1 MLHRALIVVLAIAMV
16 LLQARLWLAGDG
28 LRGAAQLRE
37 QLVQQRAENRR
48 MAERNRRLEAEVE
61 DLRKGFAALEER
73 ARSDIGLIGAN
84 ETFYV
89 FTEAPALA
97 AREHGQ

>member
-1 MLHRALIVVLAIAMV
+1 MLQRALAIVLVAVLV
-16 LLQARLWLAGDG
+16 LLQARLWLAEDG
-28 LRGAAQLRE
+28 LRGVAQLRE

-48 MAERNRRLEAEVE
+48 MAERNRRLEAEVG

-73 ARSDIGLIGAN
+73 ARSDIGLIGAT

-89 FTEAPALA
+89 FTEAPVPATQG
-97 AREHGQ
+97 RGQ